1 MIGSLRGK
9 LLLVDG
15 VTALIEVLGVG
26 YEVEMPVTSLT
37 KFQKGQEVFVYIQ
50 QVVRE
55 DAHLLYGFYDLSSRA
70 LFRELIKVSGVGPK
84 MALAVLS
91 TFDVQSFIQT
101 VLSGR
106 SQALQQIPGV
116 GKKTAERFNSRAF

>member
-70 LFRELIKVSGVGPK
+70 LFRELIKVSGVG
-84 MALAVLS
+84 S
-91 TFDVQSFIQT
+91 
-101 VLSGR
+101 
-106 SQALQQIPGV
+106 
-116 GKKTAERFNSRAF
+116 